1 MNKKYNRLFLLDA
14 VYGQEKWLNKMA
26 QRGLRLVSVNY
37 TAYEFETCDPGQ
49 YEYHIEVVKGK
60 TKEEILDRQRY
71 LARRGIKSIPKSIS
85 NNRTVGNA
93 KAHSIGSGESQV
105 VIVPDLKLP
114 ELLIL
119 ERTKDSKEFEIHADT
134 AVRDKYY
141 QRLRTIVTM
150 VEFCLMILVV
160 TVALTANGSPFL
172 TGLVLVMVAVILW
185 LAFTLSR
192 LTEQAFHFK
201 EQKRKRKEQLRKQQE
216 EEQRGQG

>member
-119 ERTKDSKEFEIHADT
+119 ERTKEMCIRDRYEAEKSAVLRPQQNGPDNHGDVDGSRFDGDEIDVPHIGHKRHD
-134 AVRDKYY
+134 
-141 QRLRTIVTM
+141 
-150 VEFCLMILVV
+150 
-160 TVALTANGSPFL
+160 
-172 TGLVLVMVAVILW
+172 
-185 LAFTLSR
+185 LS
-192 LTEQAFHFK
+192 LIHI
-201 EQKRKRKEQLRKQQE
+201 
-216 EEQRGQG
+216 